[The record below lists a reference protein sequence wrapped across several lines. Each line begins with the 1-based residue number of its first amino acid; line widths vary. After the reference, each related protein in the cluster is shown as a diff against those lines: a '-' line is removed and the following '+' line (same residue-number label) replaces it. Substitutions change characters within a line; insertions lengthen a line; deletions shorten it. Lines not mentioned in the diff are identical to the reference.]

1 MVNILFDDIQ
11 MNVDDGVNI
20 QFINTCKISFSWNYK
35 KNAYYSL
42 FLLDKN
48 TSDILYAAIN
58 ISRNDIQLKNVVVE
72 FRKKV
77 SNDFVIFLYEQKSL
91 LTFDSDSNTFINNL
105 IRNNE
110 LLAVEK
116 NIVKVKTYNDKYENT
131 ENRLTENKEY
141 FINKSLNVKRIEH
154 YNKVCEELV
163 PKIEK
168 EESLKAYI
176 KGNDSYN
183 YCNCILNS
191 VINNKPIN
199 SCASKVSSMKNSK
212 EICDCFSKFDISYLN
227 YDQLKRLAEH
237 YNIPYIDIPEDELL
251 DKIKSLSNDDGKKRE
266 SIKKK
271 MEFKNTGYVQNI
283 DSIQPYG
290 NFHKIF
296 IDDRSYMSPFYNQ
309 EFSINGVYFDNVYQA
324 LLYYK
329 VSPEYKNEV
338 LKIKDKVKLQ
348 DYDKNMYIDFNS
360 LYTIIHSKF
369 INNPILLRTFISDV
383 KLNGE
388 NSIFIYLSN
397 NETLGVGTTDRK
409 SEKWTG
415 LNYVGKCYNEL
426 LLSI

>member
-1 MVNILFDDIQ
+1 MVNILFDDIE

-20 QFINTCKISFSWNYK
+20 DFINTCQLSFSWNYK

-48 TSDILYAAIN
+48 TSNILYAAIN
-58 ISRNDIQLKNVVVE
+58 ISRNDIQLKNVVIE
-72 FRKKV
+72 FRKKIL
-77 SNDFVIFLYEQKSL
+77 NDFIIFLYEQKSL
-91 LTFDSDSNTFINNL
+91 LIFDTDPNTFINNL

-110 LLAVEK
+110 LEIVEK
-116 NIVKVKTYNDKYENT
+116 NVIKIKNYNDNYENT
-131 ENRLTENKEY
+131 QNVLTENKEY

-163 PKIEK
+163 PKIK
-168 EESLKAYI
+168 REEYQKAYI

-191 VINNKPIN
+191 VINDKMTN
-199 SCASKVSSMKNSK
+199 SCASRVSSFKNSK

-227 YDQLKRLAEH
+227 YDQLKRLAQH
-237 YNIPYIDIPEDELL
+237 YNIPYVNIPEDELM
-251 DKIKSLSNDDGKKRE
+251 DKIRSLSNDDGKKRE

-271 MEFKNTGYVQNI
+271 MAFTNTGYVQNI
-283 DSIQPYG
+283 DSIQLYG
-290 NFHKIF
+290 DYHKIF
-296 IDDRSYMSPFYNQ
+296 IDDRSYMSPFYHH

-324 LLYYK
+324 LLYYD
-329 VSPEYKNEV
+329 VPPENKNEV
-338 LKIKDKVKLQ
+338 LKIKDKKELQ
-348 DYDKNMYIDFNS
+348 EYNKDIYIDFNT

-369 INNPILLRTFISDV
+369 TNDSILLRTFISDI

-409 SEKWTG
+409 SNKWTG